1 MSPELERLALRC
13 LLAGFEG
20 VAVPDWL
27 RERLENGLG
36 GVVLFARNVASR
48 EQVAALGAE
57 LRLARADL
65 VIAIDEEGGDVT
77 RLEAH
82 RGSSYPGNL
91 ALGQVDDPDLTRS
104 VAAALGGDLAA
115 AGVTLDLAPV
125 ADVNSD
131 PRNPV
136 IGVRSFGDRA
146 DRVAEHVAAFVTG
159 LQSAGVAACAK
170 HFPGHGATAVDS
182 HRALPV
188 VPDDAA
194 SLGTALAPFRA
205 AIAAGVRA
213 IMTAH
218 VVLPA
223 YDSRPATL
231 SPRILGDLL
240 RAELGFRGAVITD
253 GIDMAAIAST
263 VGMEHGSVAALAA
276 GADAICIGGGPAD
289 VDVVDRLAR
298 AIAAA
303 VEDGSLAEARLREAA
318 GRLQGIALP
327 AATPIM
333 SRRSPIR
340 SGSGS
345 GTESGSAIGLEAARR
360 AVRAEG
366 TCRLGPRAVVVEL
379 RPEPGVAAGEPGWS
393 PGRVIA
399 ERDRSAIHRL
409 ERGPE
414 VDIPGLLELAA
425 GRPLA
430 LVVKDLHRHA
440 WARSAVEALLSA
452 RTDAVVIE
460 MGVPAWRPAAAGYLA
475 AFGAS
480 RVSAVAVSEHLLPAL
495 TESPHPSSD
504 QLAGADTG
512 TLLRLMHAEERAGVE
527 AVGGVLPEVGRA
539 VEAIAARLRRGGR
552 LHYFGAGS
560 SGRLAALDA
569 LECPAT
575 FGVDP
580 DAVVAHVARDE
591 AAEDDRALGAQD
603 AAGVEPGDAV
613 IAISA
618 SGRTA
623 YALGGLERARDHG
636 ACTVALTCAPGS
648 PLGQSAEIAIEVP
661 TGSELIAGSTRL
673 KAGTVQKVVL
683 SMVSTGVFT
692 RLGHVYRGRMVDL
705 VAGNEKLRR
714 RAAAIVADLTGA
726 QASRVGVALRQ
737 AGGNPKLAI
746 LMLRTG
752 LSPDAASTRL
762 REAEGDLAV
771 ALGEA

>member
-1 MSPELERLALRC
+1 MSPELERLALSC

-48 EQVAALGAE
+48 EQVAALSAE

-65 VIAIDEEGGDVT
+65 VIAIDEEGGEVT

-91 ALGQVDDPDLTRS
+91 ALGQVDDPDLTRA

-159 LQSAGVAACAK
+159 LQSAGVGACAK

-194 SLGTALAPFRA
+194 SLGAALAPFRA

-263 VGMEHGSVAALAA
+263 VGMEQGSVAALAA

-289 VDVVDRLAR
+289 MDVVDRLAR

-318 GRLQGIALP
+318 GRLQRIALP
-327 AATPIM
+327 AATPIR
-333 SRRSPIR
+333 SRRSPI
-340 SGSGS
+340 GSGS
-345 GTESGSAIGLEAARR
+345 GTEGGSAIGLEAARR
-360 AVRAEG
+360 AVRAVG
-366 TCRLGPRAVVVEL
+366 ACRLGPRAVVVEL

-399 ERDRSAIHRL
+399 DRDPRATHRL

-414 VDIPGLLELAA
+414 ADVPGLLELAA

-440 WARSAVEALLSA
+440 WARSAVEALLAA
-452 RTDAVVIE
+452 RADAVVIE

-495 TESPHPSSD
+495 TERPHPSSD
-504 QLAGADTG
+504 QLASADTG

-527 AVGGVLPEVGRA
+527 AVGRVLPEVGRA

-580 DAVVAHVARDE
+580 DTVMAHVARDE
-591 AAEDDRALGAQD
+591 AAEDEPALGAQD

-623 YALGGLERARDHG
+623 YALGGLERARGRG

-648 PLGQSAEIAIEVP
+648 PLGQSAAIAIEVP
-661 TGSELIAGSTRL
+661 TGPELIAGSTRL

-683 SMVSTGVFT
+683 SMISTGVFT

-752 LSPDAASTRL
+752 LSPEAASTRL
-762 REAEGDLAV
+762 HEAEGDLAV